1 MSKSIFSTLEFHGQA
16 LALRSARQTALASNI
31 ANVDTPGFKARDIDF
46 AKELDRAS
54 SGKASRDAGTGSQGA
69 SALQVSTSRQPAHA
83 GHIPLAANGTNGTN
97 GASGTGGASGGN
109 SGTEASRML
118 YRRPEQAAIDGNT
131 VDLDRERAVFAD
143 NSLHYEATL
152 RFINGHVR
160 TMTSAI
166 KGE

>member
-16 LALRSARQTALASNI
+16 LTLRSARQTALASNI
-31 ANVDTPGFKARDIDF
+31 ANVDTPGFKARDLDF

-54 SGKASRDAGTGSQGA
+54 GGRASRDAGTSGQGTT
-69 SALQVSTSRQPAHA
+69 ALQVSTSRQPVHA
-83 GHIPLAANGTNGTN
+83 GHIPLSGN
-97 GASGTGGASGGN
+97 GADGGNGGTGGNGIGTSGA
-109 SGTEASRML
+109 GTSRML

>member
-83 GHIPLAANGTNGTN
+83 GHIPLATNGT
-97 GASGTGGASGGN
+97 SGTGGASGGN

>member
-1 MSKSIFSTLEFHGQA
+1 MANFIFSTLDAHGQA
-16 LALRSARQTALASNI
+16 LALRSERQTAIASNI

-54 SGKASRDAGTGSQGA
+54 GGKSTRDAGVSTKSA
-69 SALQVSTSRQPAHA
+69 PALQATTSSQPTHA
-83 GHIPLAANGTNGTN
+83 GHIPLRGNGSTVSTRD
-97 GASGTGGASGGN
+97 SQ
-109 SGTEASRML
+109 ML
-118 YRRPEQAAIDGNT
+118 YRKPDQASIDGNT
-131 VDLDRERAVFAD
+131 VELDRERAVFAD
-143 NSLHYEATL
+143 NSVHYEATL